1 MHSTNLTNKCSQ
13 SLHISDMRIFRDV
26 RVLLQALVG
35 AIVIFNAVT
44 ALNPGGTTFSE
55 ANQKDI
61 QKRPAGMTQQIRH

>member
-1 MHSTNLTNKCSQ
+1 MFAITA
-13 SLHISDMRIFRDV
+13 HIRFEYQHAYFNIIFRDA
-26 RVLLQALVG
+26 RMLLQALVG

-61 QKRPAGMTQQIRH
+61 QKRPAGMTQQIRY